1 MKRLISTILV
11 IPLSGLALAGSQSFD
26 DKDVRYFDQHWQNAG
41 YHQKPYEKTFSCWDA
56 WGETIRGKF
65 SKSDKYLIELAGGQC
80 VRSRYDRPVYDY
92 RADLST
98 ITETYFPINN
108 VYRAANKIRK
118 NYGLKRGRLLK
129 ATRVKDSYKWFK
141 YTLVFE
147 TRHGLR
153 KFRVKHKHWN
163 AEIADIKEV

>member
-26 DKDVRYFDQHWQNAG
+26 DKGVRYFDQHWQNAG
-41 YHQKPYEKTFSCWDA
+41 YHQKPYTKSFTCWSA

-65 SKSDKYLIELAGGQC
+65 SKSDKYLIELAGGHC
-80 VRSRYDRPVYDY
+80 VRSRYDRPDYDHK
-92 RADLST
+92 ADLSA
-98 ITETYFPINN
+98 ITDTYFPVNN
-108 VYRAANKIRK
+108 VYRAASQIRK
-118 NYGLKRGRLLK
+118 DFRLTGSRLVR
-129 ATRVKDSYKWFK
+129 ATRVKDTYKWFK

-147 TRHGLR
+147 TREGLR

-163 AEIADIKEV
+163 AEITDVKEV